1 MWRQIIMTHQYVLL
15 FMLLGLN
22 STAVQNPASD
32 AKAIEAAKHTSVGQ
46 IENSLPDKPFEE
58 WLRDLIGP
66 QAHMSW
72 EVNDCGEQTGN
83 PEIDKGRNF
92 PMCVSAVVDLAGKR
106 KLDVQLVVGTFK
118 SGVKTGP
125 ASFHH
130 AAILVPNGQ
139 TNFVKSLSLLPEAI
153 KAIK

>member
-1 MWRQIIMTHQYVLL
+1 MMYQYVLL

-32 AKAIEAAKHTSVGQ
+32 AKAIEAAKHTSVRQ
-46 IENSLPDKPFEE
+46 IEKSLPDKPFEK

-66 QAHMSW
+66 QAQMVW
-72 EVNDCGEQTGN
+72 EVNDCGEQSGN

-92 PMCVSAVVDLAGKR
+92 PMCVSALVDLPSGR

-118 SGVKTGP
+118 SGVKTEP
-125 ASFHH
+125 ASFNL
-130 AAILVPNGQ
+130 AAIVTPNGQ
-139 TNFVKSLSLLPEAI
+139 INFVKSLSLLPEAI